1 MITTEFLSGLDRFHL
16 IVKKR
21 VTSKYSGGRKSP
33 FLGRGTTVKDY
44 RAYVPGDDFRLIDW
58 RIYGRT
64 DDLYVKKFEEEKD
77 LTVHIVVDSS
87 SSMDYGS
94 PRKFDYAAMLGVGI
108 AYLAMKDNEKF
119 RFSTFADT
127 LQMFKA
133 ERGMNHLAS
142 MVEHLNSIT
151 PSGQSVF
158 AEAMN
163 RYKLSLKTK
172 ALLVIISDFL
182 FDFKEIE
189 RGLLSIAGGDMR
201 VIQVLDKTEHKLNL
215 DGDFKLKDSESKDV
229 LQTFV
234 STRLK
239 TDYQRSLEE
248 HTSNI
253 AQVCAGLRADHHLI
267 TTDTPIFDAFHQ
279 MTKEK

>member
-1 MITTEFLSGLDRFHL
+1 MITTDFLSSLDRFHL

-21 VTSKYSGGRKSP
+21 VTSKYSGGRRSP
-33 FLGRGTTVKDY
+33 FLGRGSTVKDY

-64 DDLYVKKFEEEKD
+64 DDLYVKRFEEEKD
-77 LTVHIVVDSS
+77 LTIHIVIDSS

-94 PRKFDYAAMLGVGI
+94 PRKFDYAAMLGVGF

-142 MVEHLNSIT
+142 MVDHLNSIK
-151 PSGQSVF
+151 PSGNSLF
-158 AEAMN
+158 AEAMK
-163 RYKLSLKTK
+163 RYRLSLKTR
-172 ALLVIISDFL
+172 ALLVVISDFL
-182 FDFKEIE
+182 FDFKDIE
-189 RGLLSIAGGDMR
+189 HGLLNVANGDMK
-201 VIQVLDKTEHKLNL
+201 VIQVLDKTERKLDL
-215 DGDFKLKDSESKDV
+215 EGDFKLKDSESKDV
-229 LQTFV
+229 LKTYV

-239 TDYQRSLEE
+239 TDYQHSLEK
-248 HTSNI
+248 HMSNI
-253 AQVCAGLRADHHLI
+253 AQVCDGLRMDYYPI
-267 TTDTPIFDAFHQ
+267 TTDTHLFDAFHT
-279 MTKEK
+279 MLREK

>member
-1 MITTEFLSGLDRFHL
+1 MITTDFLSSLDRFHL

-21 VTSKYSGGRKSP
+21 VTSKYSGGRRSP

-77 LTVHIVVDSS
+77 LTVHIVIDSS

-94 PRKFDYAAMLGVGI
+94 PRKFDYASMLGAGI

-133 ERGMNHLAS
+133 ERGMNHLAA
-142 MVEHLNSIT
+142 MVDHLNSIK
-151 PSGQSVF
+151 PHGKSVF

-163 RYKLSLKTK
+163 RYKILLKTR
-172 ALLVIISDFL
+172 ALLVVISDFL
-182 FDFKEIE
+182 FNFEEIE
-189 RGLLSIAGGDMR
+189 QGLLSVAGGDMK
-201 VIQVLDKTEHKLNL
+201 VIQVLDATERKLEL
-215 DGDFKLKDSESKDV
+215 EGDFKLKDSESTDM

-239 TDYQRSLEE
+239 TEYKQSLEE
-248 HTSNI
+248 HASKI
-253 AQVCAGLRADHHLI
+253 AEVCDGLRADYHLI
-267 TTDTPIFDAFHQ
+267 TTDTPIFDAFYE